1 MAKKSIRN
9 LNEALQEHARK
20 KAEEGRADGAGEV
33 VPTVTTARVTSPLES
48 PANLAAL
55 RQKQQEPSRS
65 GQRTVLPLP
74 VTHKDIACGHMELD
88 PLRCFPSP
96 LNPREQSLLTLEDPN
111 VSRLKHSIEMNGQR
125 DPVLARPVLGKDGQL
140 SYEVIYGTTR
150 LFVCRALT
158 QERGATFVL
167 RAWVGDVPD
176 ADVRQLARSENQ
188 DRRNLSAWEIA
199 RDIKANYD
207 SVYKGKTYDFIAEQ
221 EGISR
226 GSVGNYLQLAQ
237 LPKELVALVLSPQE
251 ITLRSGLQLMSLV
264 QPLPEKEKDRLL
276 SEAEND
282 APFPTSNELLKSLK
296 LALKSA
302 QPSLVIPK
310 KSALEITG
318 RDGQLLARATAHRS
332 EGGQY
337 KLDLFHFGDDDVHA
351 LLTHIRKIKGV

>member
-20 KAEEGRADGAGEV
+20 KAEGGRADGTDDAV
-33 VPTVTTARVTSPLES
+33 VTGPARVTSPLES

-74 VTHKDIACGHMELD
+74 VSHKDIACGHMELD

-96 LNPREQSLLTLEDPN
+96 LNPREQSLLSLDDPN

-158 QERGATFVL
+158 QERGETFAL
-167 RAWVGDVPD
+167 RAWVGDIPD

-237 LPKELVALVLSPQE
+237 LPKELVALVVSPQE

-264 QPLPEKEKDRLL
+264 QPLPDKERDRLL
-276 SEAEND
+276 QQAANE
-282 APFPTSNELLKSLK
+282 APFATSNDLLKTLK
-296 LALKSA
+296 GAIKSS
-302 QPSLVIPK
+302 QPVQVIPK

-332 EGGQY
+332 ESGQY
-337 KLDLFHFGDDDVHA
+337 KLDLFQFGDDDVHA
-351 LLTHIRKIKGV
+351 LLAHIRKIKGA

>member
-9 LNEALQEHARK
+9 LNEALQQHARK
-20 KAEEGRADGAGEV
+20 KAGEVRAEEGDDKAAAA
-33 VPTVTTARVTSPLES
+33 PARVSSPLES

-74 VTHKDIACGHMELD
+74 VSHKDIACGHMELD
-88 PLRCFPSP
+88 PARCFASP
-96 LNPREQSLLTLEDPN
+96 LNPREQSLLSLDDPN
-111 VSRLKHSIEMNGQR
+111 VARLKHSIEVNGQR

-150 LFVCRALT
+150 LFVCKALSA
-158 QERGATFVL
+158 ERGTPFLL
-167 RAWVGDVPD
+167 RAWVGDIPD

-226 GSVGNYLQLAQ
+226 GSVGNYLQLSQ

-264 QPLPEKEKDRLL
+264 QPLPEKERDRLL
-276 SEAEND
+276 QQAAND
-282 APFPTSNELLKSLK
+282 APFATSNDLLKVLK
-296 LALKSA
+296 AAIKSA
-302 QPSLVIPK
+302 QPAPSIPK
-310 KSALEITG
+310 KSAIDVTARNGE
-318 RDGQLLARATAHRS
+318 LLARVTAHRS
-332 EGGQY
+332 EAGQY
-337 KLDLFHFGDDDVHA
+337 KLDLFQFSDDEVHA
-351 LLTHIRKIKGV
+351 LLAQIRKLKGL

>member
-20 KAEEGRADGAGEV
+20 KAEEGRADEV
-33 VPTVTTARVTSPLES
+33 DEHTVPVASRVSSPLDS

-74 VTHKDIACGHMELD
+74 VSHKDIACGHMELD
-88 PLRCFPSP
+88 PARCFPSA
-96 LNPREQSLLTLEDPN
+96 LNPREQSLLTLDDPN
-111 VSRLKHSIEMNGQR
+111 VARLKHSVEMNGQR

-150 LFVCRALT
+150 LFVCKALSA
-158 QERGATFVL
+158 ERGEPFLL
-167 RAWVGDVPD
+167 RAWVGDIPD

-226 GSVGNYLQLAQ
+226 GSVGNYLQLSQ

-264 QPLPEKEKDRLL
+264 QPLEEKERNRLL
-276 SEAEND
+276 AQAAND
-282 APFPTSNELLKSLK
+282 APFATSNDLLKAMKSVLR
-296 LALKSA
+296 SA
-302 QPSLVIPK
+302 QPVVSIPK
-310 KSALEITG
+310 KSAIDIT
-318 RDGQLLARATAHRS
+318 ARGGELVARITAHRS
-332 EGGQY
+332 EAGQY
-337 KLDLFHFGDDDVHA
+337 KLDLFQFSDDEVHA
-351 LLTHIRKIKGV
+351 VMAQIRKLKGL